1 MPLRL
6 LLPLL
11 LVSAL
16 STPACV
22 RSRVVRV
29 PTPVVIVPPPCV
41 TRPPP
46 LPPEVP
52 AGVTPSDDPGWAAYY
67 ERLAAWAWSSWRACR
82 AVTP

>member
-1 MPLRL
+1 MPFRPML
-6 LLPLL
+6 LLLTLFVLL
-11 LVSAL
+11 
-16 STPACV
+16 TPSCV

-41 TRPPP
+41 SRPPP

-52 AGVTPSDDPGWAAYY
+52 VGVSPSDDPGWVAYY
-67 ERLAAWAWSSWRACR
+67 ARVVGYAWASWRACR